1 MQIDIISDV
10 VCPWCYVAKRQL
22 EHALAQRPELQA
34 QIRWFPYQLHPEAP
48 AAGYP
53 YRETIERK
61 YGRQMIDAL
70 FARIAAAGAA
80 VGLELHLERIAR
92 GANTL
97 DAHRLIDWAR
107 AEGRE
112 DAMVEALFRTYFR
125 DGRDVGDRATLTAIA
140 GEVGLDGTLIALRL
154 EGSEGRAEV
163 LDRIHYSRDQGV
175 NGVPFFIFDGKLSL
189 SGAQGEET
197 FLQVLDRVA
206 AQRARAP
213 AARRT
218 AASRLGATSG

>member
-22 EHALAQRPELQA
+22 EQALAQRPGLNV

-48 AAGYP
+48 AEGYP

-61 YGRQMIDAL
+61 YGRQMIEVM
-70 FARIAAAGAA
+70 FGRITAAGAA
-80 VGLELHLERIAR
+80 VGLELHLDRIAR

-97 DAHRLIDWAR
+97 DAHRLIEWAR
-107 AEGRE
+107 EADLE
-112 DAMVEALFRTYFR
+112 DAMVEALFQAYFR
-125 DGRDVGDRATLTAIA
+125 DGRDVGDRATLAAIA
-140 GEVGLDGTLIALRL
+140 GEVGLDGTAIATRL
-154 EGSEGRAEV
+154 ASAEGRAEV
-163 LDRIHYSRDQGV
+163 LERIRYSRDQGV
-175 NGVPFFIFDGKLSL
+175 TGVPFFVFDGKLSL

-206 AQRARAP
+206 AERD
-213 AARRT
+213 T
-218 AASRLGATSG
+218 GAYCTPDGCL

>member
-22 EHALAQRPELQA
+22 EHALAQRPGLQV

-48 AAGYP
+48 AEGYP

-61 YGRQMIDAL
+61 YGRQMIEMM
-70 FARIAAAGAA
+70 FGRITAAGAA
-80 VGLELHLERIAR
+80 VGLELHLDRIAR

-97 DAHRLIDWAR
+97 DAHRLIEWAR
-107 AEGRE
+107 AEDRE
-112 DAMVEALFRTYFR
+112 DAMVEALFRAYFR
-125 DGRDVGDRATLTAIA
+125 DGRDVGDRATLAAIA
-140 GEVGLDGTLIALRL
+140 GEVGLDGAAIAARL
-154 EGSEGRAEV
+154 TGSEGRAEV
-163 LDRIHYSRDQGV
+163 LERIRYSRDQGV
-175 NGVPFFIFDGKLSL
+175 TGVPFFVFDGKLSL

-206 AQRARAP
+206 AERD
-213 AARRT
+213 T
-218 AASRLGATSG
+218 GAYCTPDGCL

>member
-22 EHALAQRPELQA
+22 ERALAQRPGLQA

-48 AAGYP
+48 AEGYP

-61 YGRQMIDAL
+61 HGRQMIEMM
-70 FARIAAAGAA
+70 FGRITAAGAA
-80 VGLELHLERIAR
+80 VGLELHLDRIAR

-97 DAHRLIDWAR
+97 DAHRLIEWAR

-112 DAMVEALFRTYFR
+112 DAMVEALFRAYFCE
-125 DGRDVGDRATLTAIA
+125 GRDVGDRATLAAIA
-140 GEVGLDGTLIALRL
+140 GEVGLDGAAIAARL
-154 EGSEGRAEV
+154 AGAEGRAEV
-163 LDRIHYSRDQGV
+163 LERIRYSRDQGV
-175 NGVPFFIFDGKLSL
+175 TGVPFFVFDGKLSL

-206 AQRARAP
+206 AERD
-213 AARRT
+213 T
-218 AASRLGATSG
+218 GAYCTPDGCL

>member
-22 EHALAQRPELQA
+22 ERALAQRPALQPR
-34 QIRWFPYQLHPEAP
+34 IRWFPYQLHPEAP
-48 AAGYP
+48 AEGYA

-61 YGRQMIDAL
+61 YGRQMIEMM
-70 FARIAAAGAA
+70 FARITAAGAA
-80 VGLELHLERIAR
+80 VGLELHLDRIAR

-97 DAHRLIDWAR
+97 DAHRLIEWAR

-112 DAMVEALFRTYFR
+112 DAMVEALFRAYFR
-125 DGRDVGDRATLTAIA
+125 DGRDVGDRATLAAIA
-140 GEVGLDGTLIALRL
+140 AEVGLDGEAIAARL
-154 EGSEGRAEV
+154 AGPEGRAEV
-163 LDRIHYSRDQGV
+163 LDRIRYSRDQGV
-175 NGVPFFIFDGKLSL
+175 TGVPFLVFDGKLSL

-206 AQRARAP
+206 AQSD
-213 AARRT
+213 T
-218 AASRLGATSG
+218 GAYCTPDGCL

>member
-22 EHALAQRPELQA
+22 EQALAQRPGLQA

-48 AAGYP
+48 AEGYP

-61 YGRQMIDAL
+61 YGRQTIDAL

-107 AEGRE
+107 AEGRD
-112 DAMVEALFRTYFR
+112 DAMVEALFRAYFR
-125 DGRDVGDRATLTAIA
+125 DGRDLGDRATLAAIA
-140 GEVGLDGTLIALRL
+140 GEAGLDGAVIAARL
-154 EGSEGRAEV
+154 AGPEGRAEV
-163 LDRIHYSRDQGV
+163 LDRIRYSRDQGV
-175 NGVPFFIFDGKLSL
+175 TGVPFFVFDGKLSL

-197 FLQVLDRVA
+197 FLLLLDRVA
-206 AQRARAP
+206 AQRE
-213 AARRT
+213 T
-218 AASRLGATSG
+218 GAYCTPEGCP

>member
-22 EHALAQRPELQA
+22 EHALAQRPGLQV

-48 AAGYP
+48 AEGYP

-61 YGRQMIDAL
+61 YGRQMIEMM
-70 FARIAAAGAA
+70 FGRITAAGAA
-80 VGLELHLERIAR
+80 VGLELHLDRIAR

-97 DAHRLIDWAR
+97 DAHRLIEWAR
-107 AEGRE
+107 AEGHE
-112 DAMVEALFRTYFR
+112 DAMVEALFRAYFR
-125 DGRDVGDRATLTAIA
+125 DGRDVGDRATLAAIA
-140 GEVGLDGTLIALRL
+140 GEVGLDGTAIAARL
-154 EGSEGRAEV
+154 AGSEGRAEV
-163 LDRIHYSRDQGV
+163 LDRIRYSRDQGV
-175 NGVPFFIFDGKLSL
+175 TGVPFFVFDGKLSL

-206 AQRARAP
+206 AERD
-213 AARRT
+213 T
-218 AASRLGATSG
+218 GAYCTPDGCL